1 MNFTPNHV
9 DFFETHRK
17 LFSNKVVKS
26 LGLYYESGHYFIFII
41 FVFQAYIKVNTLL
54 NDFLTSRGVTQITV
68 QPEFPRIVAIKTEE
82 GGLNSFEKTKE
93 GSSQSEWC
101 VLIGSS
107 LVWEVQEVR

>member
-1 MNFTPNHV
+1 M
-9 DFFETHRK
+9 
-17 LFSNKVVKS
+17 KS
-26 LGLYYESGHYFIFII
+26 LGLYYESGHYFISII

-82 GGLNSFEKTKE
+82 GGFNSFEKTKE
-93 GSSQSEWC
+93 GSSQCVHRC